1 MSAAIDYLTEKLA
14 RFSPERI
21 TEVINFVDFLAER
34 ELDRNAV
41 RAAQA
46 LNSPALL
53 KIWDN
58 ASDAVYDRL

>member
-21 TEVINFVDFLAER
+21 TEVINFVDFLER

-46 LNSPALL
+46 LNNPALL